1 MYAHVHPN
9 INNQLLH
16 HVFFRTPSNSFYN
29 RFYWLAEPGQVKCIS
44 VRFEDVSHL
53 KIIGHTHG
61 QEFSEQWKCFH
72 RCGP

>member
-1 MYAHVHPN
+1 MHMYIQTSI
-9 INNQLLH
+9 INCYIMF
-16 HVFFRTPSNSFYN
+16 FFRTPSNSFYN